1 MPVQVDD
8 DGDVLVAAAGVAPDV
23 LIDADDLHAVEPGRV
38 VDQDPLAFGQ
48 DRRVG
53 GVPRH
58 PEPFGDAGDG
68 EVLDHDAL

>member
-1 MPVQVDD
+1 MLVHA
-8 DGDVLVAAAGVAPDV
+8 DG
-23 LIDADDLHAVEPGRV
+23 LHAVEPGRV

-68 EVLDHDAL
+68 EVLHDQVLQRPSQPAA